1 MTCLILLV
9 ISELFFQEF
18 SDFFDVLQGLV
29 AEVGVVEGG
38 VMPTFF
44 QQLIVRAFLKYF
56 AMFKHDNAVS

>member
-1 MTCLILLV
+1 MTSLIPFV

-29 AEVGVVEGG
+29 AEVGVVEGC
-38 VMPTFF
+38 VMPASF
-44 QQLIVRAFLKYF
+44 QQLIVRAFLEYF